1 MDFMINEL
9 KLNNYEVILLKENKK
24 KNLIEYELD
33 KNGECLKMAIVY
45 GFKNL

>member
-1 MDFMINEL
+1 MDFLINEL
-9 KLNNYEVILLKENKK
+9 KLDNYEVILLKENKK

-33 KNGECLKMAIVY
+33 KDGKSEKIAIVY